1 MRQTLQVLPT
11 DEIRLDDDWGFPSG
25 IIVDGVRIT
34 LIGPKVI
41 GKMMA
46 CLQDL
51 QREQD
56 DRDAREDGR
65 PTEAESAVHGTIAG
79 FNNGCR
85 CDACRYMDED
95 AVRDRMIEDR
105 AMEDRA
111 EAGI

>member
-25 IIVDGVRIT
+25 IIVDGVRIV

-65 PTEAESAVHGTIAG
+65 PTEAESARKTVRHSSVTPRDLA
-79 FNNGCR
+79 
-85 CDACRYMDED
+85 RYTDED
-95 AVRDRMIEDR
+95 AVYDRWNEDR

>member
-25 IIVDGVRIT
+25 IIVDGVRIV

-41 GKMMA
+41 GKLLA

-65 PTEAESAVHGTIAG
+65 PTEADYESVPLT
-79 FNNGCR
+79 
-85 CDACRYMDED
+85 RYMDED

-105 AMEDRA
+105 DAEDRA
-111 EAGI
+111 EAGIE